1 MMDNDRSV
9 NGSGALA
16 AGWLL
21 LACTIVFAGIGV
33 LLGSLAGVRFLG
45 GLAGGIVGT
54 ACGFV
59 LVWRTYV
66 VPANEEVKGRDYSHI
81 RRFDDSDDD
90 DDSW

>member
-1 MMDNDRSV
+1 M

-21 LACTIVFAGIGV
+21 LLVTALCAGVGV
-33 LLGSLAGVRFLG
+33 LIGSLLDVRFLG
-45 GLAGGIVGT
+45 GFVGGVLGVVL
-54 ACGFV
+54 GFI

-66 VPANEEVKGRDYSHI
+66 VPANEEDAGRDYSKV
-81 RRFDDSDDD
+81 RRFEDDD

>member
-1 MMDNDRSV
+1 V

-21 LACTIVFAGIGV
+21 LLVTALCAGAGV
-33 LLGSLAGVRFLG
+33 LLGNLLDVRFLG
-45 GLAGGIVGT
+45 GLAGGVIGLV
-54 ACGFV
+54 CGFT

-66 VPANEEVKGRDYSHI
+66 VPANEEDAGRDYSNI
-81 RRFDDSDDD
+81 RRFEDDD